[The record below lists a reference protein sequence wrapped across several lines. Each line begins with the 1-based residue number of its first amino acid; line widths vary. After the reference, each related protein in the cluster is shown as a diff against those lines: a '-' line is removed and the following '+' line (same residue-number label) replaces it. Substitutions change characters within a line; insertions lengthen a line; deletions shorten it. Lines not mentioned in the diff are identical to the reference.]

1 MTLTR
6 REIAWPVG
14 LSLVIIA
21 LTGRASSIVDSRDGA
36 LPAGF
41 SLRLPAGYVATS
53 PLSRTLDL
61 MTLMSI
67 QQSVFFVTT
76 IVVIAL
82 CFTRAGRS
90 GSLSWR
96 SLGLR
101 GAVGLSIAALLQL
114 AAIIAPRPMA
124 FLHVDDPQTVR
135 IDFHSHTNAS
145 RDANRK
151 FSPADNR
158 EWHKSGGFD
167 VAYISD
173 HVRFGGAADAMRSN
187 PQLAG
192 DSLVV
197 LSAVEGRYHKILSN
211 IMLGLTARDSAA
223 IDRKGHLLTDSVF
236 DGRGPVTIV
245 AIPNGNIDS
254 VTTESLDSVPHFAA
268 MELVDAA
275 PRGLAQLDSDER
287 RIRRIAARNHL
298 TLVASSNNHGWGR
311 TVAAWSLM
319 SIPEW
324 KKLSPDSL
332 AMLIEKPL
340 RERNTSAVTIVKRL
354 RPRTHGLSLPLTF
367 PIGILQIIASLTLP
381 ERLVWLLWILAIA
394 LFRRRLRANSS
405 VKDSLT
411 NFRATTDV

>member
-1 MTLTR
+1 MTLAR

-21 LTGRASSIVDSRDGA
+21 LTGRASSIVDSRDRA

-41 SLRLPAGYVATS
+41 SLQLPASYLVTS

-61 MTLMSI
+61 MTVMSV
-67 QQSVFFVTT
+67 QQTVFFVAT
-76 IVVIAL
+76 IVVFAVCI
-82 CFTRAGRS
+82 FRPAGNRF
-90 GSLSWR
+90 LSWR
-96 SLGLR
+96 FLLVR
-101 GAVGLSIAALLQL
+101 GAIGLAIAAALQL
-114 AAIIAPRPMA
+114 AAIIVPRPMA
-124 FLHVDDPQTVR
+124 YLHADDPEVVR

-145 RDANRK
+145 RDANRS

-173 HVRFGGAADAMRSN
+173 HVRFAGAAAAMRSN

-197 LSAVEGRYHKILSN
+197 LSAVEGRYHKILST

-236 DGRGPVTIV
+236 NGLGPVTIV

-275 PRGLAQLDSDER
+275 PRGLAQLDSDEK
-287 RIRRIAARNHL
+287 RIRRIAASNHL

-319 SIPEW
+319 SIPGW
-324 KKLSPDSL
+324 KELSPDSL
-332 AMLIEKPL
+332 ATLIEKPL

-367 PIGILQIIASLTLP
+367 PVGILQMLARLTLL
-381 ERLVWLLWILAIA
+381 ERFVWLAWILAIA
-394 LFRRRLRANSS
+394 LFRRGLRP
-405 VKDSLT
+405 
-411 NFRATTDV
+411 FRFAR

>member
-197 LSAVEGRYHKILSN
+197 LSAVEGRYHKILST